1 MRQLTLPMVFLS
13 SLLFCDAIFADDA
26 QVVWVDTSCSYFIA
40 DLKNEFG
47 IYQWRSGSSPNEG
60 DMMSGPLKTTGMLN
74 VTNTTRNE
82 ANSVIL
88 VAVSPTLKSLVNSS
102 PVQCKRRFEKQ
113 R

>member
-1 MRQLTLPMVFLS
+1 MRQLACVTLFLS
-13 SLLFCDAIFADDA
+13 SLLFCDAIFAEDA
-26 QVVWVDTSCSYFIA
+26 RVIWVDASCSYFIA

-47 IYQWRSGSSPNEG
+47 IYQWRSGSTPNEG
-60 DMMSGPLKTTGMLN
+60 DVMSGPLYTTGMLN

-102 PVQCKRRFEKQ
+102 PVQCKRRYEKQ
-113 R
+113 Q